1 LFIPRKLSG
10 EDSRWADW
18 NKMQPIV
25 DNVQINQYTHDGKKT
40 GIWEEYWNN
49 GNLYSKGSYKNGIKE
64 GYWEYYK
71 DGQLDSKGSF
81 KNGEWDGI
89 WECYYS
95 NGQLESKGSYK
106 NGLRYGIWEEYYIN
120 GNLEFKGLYKNDELV
135 KKLPLT
141 ESEEP
146 KKGKLFVPRNI
157 DERAKEYEGII
168 KQRLEKIRNS
178 PFGKLSKEYI
188 FEWIQE
194 NNLDQ
199 DFKTSF
205 KSPPLG
211 SVVMT
216 SYNISTGEVIL
227 FFDDEGNNNVAIKFK
242 IKDIQIGTID
252 INPDRDDKFYP
263 MD

>member
-1 LFIPRKLSG
+1 MILLVGNNMSENKKKKLFIPRKLSG
-10 EDSRWADW
+10 ENSRFIQW
-18 NKMQPIV
+18 NKEQPIV
-25 DNVQINQYTHDGKKT
+25 NGVQINQYTHDGKKT
-40 GIWEEYWNN
+40 GIWEE
-49 GNLYSKGSYKNGIKE
+49 
-64 GYWEYYK
+64 
-71 DGQLDSKGSF
+71 
-81 KNGEWDGI
+81 
-89 WECYYS
+89 YYS

-211 SVVMT
+211 SVTMT

-227 FFDDEGNNNVAIKFK
+227 FFDDEGNNDVAIKFK

-252 INPDRDDKFYP
+252 FNPDRDDKFYP